1 MTNKMNEMDYG
12 RRNEW
17 DELWFVNIKKM
28 EWCKEYASTNKT
40 MEQDGYTWHP
50 PSTSNIFTV
59 WYSPYQDGF
68 PGLVAEMICL
78 VFGSV
83 SVSLSISLSFSIL
96 TNFESTFIRWRLF
109 LRIRLPLSFNIVWDR
124 DMSFLLRIIP
134 VRVQML
140 FWS

>member
-28 EWCKEYASTNKT
+28 EWRKEYASTNKT

-59 WYSPYQDGF
+59 WYSLYQDGF

-140 FWS
+140 FW